1 MLNKILSKIEFILSE
16 KICLLI
22 LISVSSV
29 TILLSRYLYNYDL
42 INQDA
47 DAYLAF
53 AKDLNNYFYLD
64 HQDALRVFPIILVVI
79 FSKVLNINVESS
91 FYLINYIFFFFL
103 ILKTFFFFKYYEIS
117 NYLSLTFIAI
127 LYYLHHSVLYTL
139 FNPYQICDLLAYIY
153 ILFFFQ
159 LPKKKEILPLFL
171 LCLISTFTKE
181 YFFILSIFSMLYQY
195 IIFKN
200 IRSIYYIIIF
210 LILFI
215 LHFNFASSGIENI
228 DSKSSVGHLILS
240 YFLNFNL
247 FFNSFLESLIINK
260 NIMLFFPFITV
271 FFFKKFINLLRE
283 YIYLLPF
290 MLIPILFSIFLF
302 QNVGNNFFRVFF
314 QGYYIFIVLCLLFIG
329 RIIDKKNLSLLLL
342 VSPIFFLLDFFY
354 IFFNIKQ
361 HGFFLYFQHVRF
373 ETISG
378 FHIFNLVFIISLF
391 LIKKR
396 GYE

>member
-1 MLNKILSKIEFILSE
+1 MLNKILNKIEFIFSE
-16 KICLLI
+16 KLCLLI
-22 LISVSSV
+22 LMLVSFV

-64 HQDALRVFPIILVVI
+64 HQDALRVFPIVI
-79 FSKVLNINVESS
+79 VAAFSKVLNISAESA
-91 FYLINYIFFFFL
+91 FYLVAYILFFLL
-103 ILKTFFFFKYYEIS
+103 ILKTFFFFKYYKFS
-117 NYLSLTFIAI
+117 NYLSLTFTAI

-139 FNPYQICDLLAYIY
+139 FNPYQICDLLGYIY

-159 LPKKKEILPLFL
+159 LPKKKKILPLFL

-181 YFFILSIFSMLYQY
+181 YFLILSILSMLYQY

-200 IRSIYYIIIF
+200 TRSIYYIIIF
-210 LILFI
+210 LILFS
-215 LHFNFASSGIENI
+215 LHFSLASSGIENI
-228 DSKSSVGHLILS
+228 ESKSSVGYLIFS

-260 NIMLFFPFITV
+260 NIMLFFPFIIV

-283 YIYLLPF
+283 YIYMLPF
-290 MLIPILFSIFLF
+290 MMIPILFSVFLF

-314 QGYYIFIVLCLLFIG
+314 HGYYIFIVLSLLFVG
-329 RIIDKKNLSLLLL
+329 RAIDKTNVSLFFLA
-342 VSPIFFLLDFFY
+342 SPIFFLLDFLY

-361 HGFFLYFQHVRF
+361 HGFFSYFQHVRF
-373 ETISG
+373 EIISG
-378 FHIFNLVFIISLF
+378 FYIFNLIFITSLF
-391 LIKKR
+391 LIKKK
-396 GYE
+396 GNE

>member
-1 MLNKILSKIEFILSE
+1 M
-16 KICLLI
+16 
-22 LISVSSV
+22 
-29 TILLSRYLYNYDL
+29 
-42 INQDA
+42 
-47 DAYLAF
+47 
-53 AKDLNNYFYLD
+53 
-64 HQDALRVFPIILVVI
+64 
-79 FSKVLNINVESS
+79 
-91 FYLINYIFFFFL
+91 
-103 ILKTFFFFKYYEIS
+103 
-117 NYLSLTFIAI
+117 
-127 LYYLHHSVLYTL
+127 YTL

-181 YFFILSIFSMLYQY
+181 YFFILSIFSMFYQY

-290 MLIPILFSIFLF
+290 MTIPILFSIFLF

-378 FHIFNLVFIISLF
+378 FYIFNLVFIISLF